1 MSQALFDAIQAG
13 DAARVN
19 ELLARDPSLK
29 DGKTKEGVH
38 AAVFALY
45 LGQKGI
51 ADLILSRDPTLDL
64 HAAAA
69 VGDLR
74 RVQELVEEDTTAIHT
89 YSADGFAPL
98 GLAAYMGHADIV
110 EYLLSCGANANQ
122 AGKNPGRSTALTG
135 AASQGH
141 YRVAKILVE
150 AGADVNY
157 GYRGGFTPVLEAA
170 ANGDIEML
178 ELLKSHG
185 GDLAAETEKG
195 KTAVSLAMEKGH
207 PEAAE
212 WLRKHGAT

>member
-1 MSQALFDAIQAG
+1 MSQALFDAIEAG
-13 DAARVN
+13 DAAKVN
-19 ELLARDPSLK
+19 GLLAKDPSLK
-29 DGKTKEGVH
+29 DAKTKEGIH

-45 LGQKGI
+45 HGRKGI
-51 ADLILSRDPTLDL
+51 ADAILARNPTLDL

-74 RVQELVEEDTTAIHT
+74 RAQELVEEDPTAVHT
-89 YSADGFAPL
+89 VSPDGFPPM

-110 EYLLSCGANANQ
+110 EYLLSCGANVNQ
-122 AGKNPGRSTALTG
+122 AGTNPGKFTALTG

-141 YRVAKILVE
+141 YRAAKILVE

-157 GYRGGFTPVLEAA
+157 WYSGGFTPVLEAA
-170 ANGDIEML
+170 ANGDLEML
-178 ELLKSHG
+178 ELLVSHG
-185 GDLAAETEKG
+185 GDVTAKTEQG

-212 WLRKHGAT
+212 WLRKHGAK